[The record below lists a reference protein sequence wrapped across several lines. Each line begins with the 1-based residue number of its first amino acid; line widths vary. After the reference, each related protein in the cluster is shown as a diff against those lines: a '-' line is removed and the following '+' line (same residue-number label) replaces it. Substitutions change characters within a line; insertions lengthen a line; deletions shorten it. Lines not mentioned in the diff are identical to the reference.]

1 MWYILSTGTRDCSN
15 IVLYFSLITERLI
28 VFKIVCTWAE
38 LQVHMLILL
47 SFQAEVCGESKCP
60 NCLFQVWGCIWLITT
75 TSSLSEGNS
84 LRAALIY
91 TTESGTARLVAN
103 FILVI
108 HNCLEL
114 FWNGISKTS
123 NNNKSLFCAQV
134 WDPHWLQSGNIWAWV
149 CTRHEP
155 QCKIPRERS

>member
-1 MWYILSTGTRDCSN
+1 MCSN
-15 IVLYFSLITERLI
+15 TVLYFSLITERLI
-28 VFKIVCTWAE
+28 AFKIVCTWAE
-38 LQVHMLILL
+38 LQVHVLILL

-60 NCLFQVWGCIWLITT
+60 NCLFQVRGCKCFVTT

-91 TTESGTARLVAN
+91 TTESGKARLVAN
-103 FILVI
+103 FIPAI

-114 FWNGISKTS
+114 FWNAISK
-123 NNNKSLFCAQV
+123 NNNNSKSLFCPQE

-149 CTRHEP
+149 CTHHEP
-155 QCKIPRERS
+155 QCKTLRERS